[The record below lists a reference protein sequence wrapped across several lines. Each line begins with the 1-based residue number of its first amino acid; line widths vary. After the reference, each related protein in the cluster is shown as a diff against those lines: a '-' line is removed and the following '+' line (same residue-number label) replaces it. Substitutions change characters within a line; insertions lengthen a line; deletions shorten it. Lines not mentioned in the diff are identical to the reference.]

1 MKIEYALGK
10 YDKTDGYNWFFSG
23 LNGDPEPSIV
33 FELDLSKVKVLF
45 TDRDEAIDF
54 RDDHLDE
61 EWKIFPVVTEEGLG
75 R

>member
-23 LNGDPEPSIV
+23 LNYEPEPSIV
-33 FELDLSKVKVLF
+33 FEPDLSKVMVLF
-45 TDRDEAIDF
+45 SNRDAAVEYRDR
-54 RDDHLDE
+54 HLTED
-61 EWKIFPVVTEEGLG
+61 WKVFPVVTEEGLG